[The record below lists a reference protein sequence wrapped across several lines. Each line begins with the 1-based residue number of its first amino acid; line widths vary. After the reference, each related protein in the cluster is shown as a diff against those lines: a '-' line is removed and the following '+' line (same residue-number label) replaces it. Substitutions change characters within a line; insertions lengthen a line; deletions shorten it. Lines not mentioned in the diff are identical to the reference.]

1 MEQENINGAHGKKS
15 AIVRREI
22 ISAICNLD
30 YDSLFLPLKNNIESL
45 SWYQIV
51 K

>member
-1 MEQENINGAHGKKS
+1 MEQEDINGVRGKKS

-22 ISAICNLD
+22 ISVICILD

-45 SWYQIV
+45 SWNQIV